1 MRTTKAGKPTI
12 PKKTWEVKGD
22 VHRQVAAELLALK
35 EAAGTLGEA
44 LLQPTI
50 DRHLGLADACDD
62 LASQVKKGRP
72 RVAAKNQLTVLF
84 PTLFPIQKAA
94 PKKPGR
100 PRQNDDVGMDAQTYH
115 FVELRRKEL
124 KERNVTKPTIKA
136 AIEKICEEIVGDAG
150 LEKSKA
156 KHYIK
161 SMNSAYKRGKQARQ
175 KRLKT

>member
-1 MRTTKAGKPTI
+1 MRTNKAGEPTI
-12 PKKTWEVKGD
+12 PKKTWEVKGV
-22 VHRQVAAELLALK
+22 VHRQLAADLLALK

-100 PRQNDDVGMDAQTYH
+100 PRQNDVGMDAQTYH

-136 AIEKICEEIVGDAG
+136 AIESICEEMVNEAG
-150 LEKSKA
+150 LNSSEA
-156 KHYIK
+156 KHHIK

-175 KRLKT
+175 KRLET